1 MKQSKKRGREYSEAE
16 AIDILTQCKAIR
28 LSLDALEEKARKAL
42 NKPELT
48 VIYGNEK
55 P

>member
-28 LSLDALEEKARKAL
+28 LSLDAVEEEAKAAL
-42 NKPELT
+42 RRPELR
-48 VIYGNEK
+48 VIED
-55 P
+55 